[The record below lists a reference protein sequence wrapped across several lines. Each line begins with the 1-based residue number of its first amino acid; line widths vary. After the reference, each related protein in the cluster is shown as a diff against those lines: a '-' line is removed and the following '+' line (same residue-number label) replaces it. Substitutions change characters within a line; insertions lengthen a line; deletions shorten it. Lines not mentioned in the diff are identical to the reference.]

1 VADSDWLT
9 IIIGGIAAA
18 AIIIALIFIYTTRNK
33 KNSRTTTEK
42 KPVAGMVDARESW
55 VSRALKTEHT
65 ITTDDAK
72 KAKDELKIMD
82 LEREVLSYAIRR
94 LYEAQAEGKITE
106 EERERLA
113 KWYKTRMMEVRD
125 TINRNESVVALHELE
140 TMQEDLV
147 KLFSNRF
154 DELTKKVE
162 EMRGSLHLKTEEEPQ
177 VETAP
182 TPSLDLEEEETES
195 EKDKEK
201 KKARKKPVPAD
212 ESSGKTGA
220 EKRIEEIKSEVEKV
234 LERLGQIETEG

>member
-1 VADSDWLT
+1 MADSDWLT